1 MLLTP
6 GPRRQRQVELLSL
19 RPAWCRVISRTTRA
33 TQTLFGGWGQVPVLA
48 ADRCGFCSQAS
59 SCSSPV
65 CLARE
70 MTETLSRSQKSC
82 QCLYSKTVLW
92 TSSCHLMLPHTTT
105 SLKHDVEVCAVWS
118 SGMYT
123 IGGLCYD
130 HRATYTPSP
139 ASCLGL

>member
-70 MTETLSRSQKSC
+70 MTENLSRSQKSC
-82 QCLYSKTVLW
+82 QCLYSKTAAEQL
-92 TSSCHLMLPHTTT
+92 LPPDASTTT
-105 SLKHDVEVCAVWS
+105 SLKHEVEVCAVWS

-139 ASCLGL
+139 TSCLGL